1 MISRTCNSRPKI
13 EANPAMP
20 PNNPY
25 PNSRPNRPA
34 PRKPAARPPSS
45 PRPPNKPALGAV
57 RARPTLEGCVIER
70 WIGAAVG
77 AVAVLGG
84 AEYVRVPRLPAEEP
98 PRGRAS
104 ASAVTKTN
112 AAAITINAANQRG
125 RNMAYLPDNLP
136 ATT

>member
-57 RARPTLEGCVIER
+57 RASPTLEGCVIER

-84 AEYVRVPRLPAEEP
+84 AEYVRVPRLPAEKP
-98 PRGRAS
+98 SKRPCLGFRGNKYKSGRDRNKCGQH
-104 ASAVTKTN
+104 AVAKHG
-112 AAAITINAANQRG
+112 I
-125 RNMAYLPDNLP
+125 DLP
-136 ATT
+136 AK